1 MDTEEGVTSDTGGSF
16 TNESVATITVG
27 VVDEQ
32 RECEKRKLNLVL
44 HNVPEST
51 KQSGPERKADDI
63 SKVEKLLHDYL
74 GINPTISNAIRLG
87 KKSDRPRLLKISV
100 ATIQPFYEIVTSSEI
115 IAILRASRQSLQHL
129 T

>member
-32 RECEKRKLNLVL
+32 REREKRKLNLIL

-63 SKVEKLLHDYL
+63 SKVEKLLHDHL
-74 GINPTISNAIRLG
+74 GINPTISNAISLG
-87 KKSDRPRLLKISV
+87 KSLIDLDYLKFLLQQSKKN
-100 ATIQPFYEIVTSSEI
+100 QPFFKIVTS
-115 IAILRASRQSLQHL
+115 
-129 T
+129 